1 MKISGLKTIR
11 PVFFVILII
20 LFFASCSCY
29 MKTDLGDESIDVS
42 ITRKKDAAENTGII
56 LSFNKVSSVLDIP
69 AELQGMPVIKIVFAD
84 ATNMSSLK
92 NITIPDSVTEID
104 TFEKAS
110 SLVAV
115 NLPDNLA
122 YMPSFK
128 ECSKL
133 TEIAIPAGVVEI
145 PESCFEGCESLATIY
160 KNGSSTDT
168 TDTLEGIKAIGKRA
182 FYNCKA
188 LSEIALES
196 TEITSL
202 EELTFYG
209 CSKLDTI
216 TLPDSVQK
224 IDDQAFESCIKL
236 QTVKGFKNI
245 KEIGKKVFYSC
256 TSLESIELNPE
267 INKDEKQNE
276 NGETKITIKIPDN
289 LFNGCEKLQSI
300 IIPDGVTTLGTS
312 VFANCKALNELI
324 IPEGI
329 EIIPSNLC
337 NGCLT
342 LKSLS
347 LPSTITK
354 IDSSAI
360 KDCNGLTK
368 IICKAENPPLI
379 DESNSLAAENLKND
393 LIIYVP
399 DNSLDAYKDK
409 ASWGEVFKFS
419 DDTVEENPSEAEPSE
434 TSENTQK
441 KARILIKGLSE
452 II

>member
-11 PVFFVILII
+11 PVLFLTLII
-20 LFFASCSCY
+20 LFFDSCSCY

-42 ITRKKDAAENTGII
+42 ITRKKDAAEKTGII

-69 AELQGMPVIKIVFAD
+69 AELQGMKVIKIVFAD

-160 KNGSSTDT
+160 KKGSS

-188 LSEIALES
+188 LSAIALE
-196 TEITSL
+196 TTKITSL

-236 QTVKGFKNI
+236 RTVIGFKNI
-245 KEIGKKVFYSC
+245 KQIGKKVFYSC
-256 TSLESIELNPE
+256 TSLNSIELNPE

-300 IIPDGVTTLGTS
+300 IIPDRVTALGTS
-312 VFANCKALNELI
+312 IFANCKALNELT

-329 EIIPSNLC
+329 ETISSNLC

-379 DESNSLAAENLKND
+379 DESNSLAVENLKND

-399 DNSLDAYKDK
+399 DNRVDAYKDK
-409 ASWGEVFKFS
+409 AAWGEVFKFS

-441 KARILIKGLSE
+441 KARILIKGLNE

>member
-11 PVFFVILII
+11 PVLFVILII

-92 NITIPDSVTEID
+92 NITIPASVTEID

-160 KNGSSTDT
+160 KKGSS

-182 FYNCKA
+182 FYNCKV
-188 LSEIALES
+188 LSAIALES
-196 TEITSL
+196 KEITSL

-209 CSKLDTI
+209 CSKLDKI
-216 TLPDSVQK
+216 TLPDSVQS
-224 IDDQAFESCIKL
+224 IGNLAFYE
-236 QTVKGFKNI
+236 
-245 KEIGKKVFYSC
+245 
-256 TSLESIELNPE
+256 
-267 INKDEKQNE
+267 
-276 NGETKITIKIPDN
+276 
-289 LFNGCEKLQSI
+289 
-300 IIPDGVTTLGTS
+300 
-312 VFANCKALNELI
+312 
-324 IPEGI
+324 
-329 EIIPSNLC
+329 
-337 NGCLT
+337 
-342 LKSLS
+342 
-347 LPSTITK
+347 
-354 IDSSAI
+354 
-360 KDCNGLTK
+360 
-368 IICKAENPPLI
+368 
-379 DESNSLAAENLKND
+379 
-393 LIIYVP
+393 
-399 DNSLDAYKDK
+399 
-409 ASWGEVFKFS
+409 
-419 DDTVEENPSEAEPSE
+419 
-434 TSENTQK
+434 
-441 KARILIKGLSE
+441 
-452 II
+452 